1 VMKTDK
7 ELSEEIYLKICDVVI
22 MKYKDFNSQ
31 IIDDAVVESEE
42 ETTTTEE

>member
-1 VMKTDK
+1 
-7 ELSEEIYLKICDVVI
+7 LKICDVVI

-42 ETTTTEE
+42 TSVSEE